1 MNPDFADAAERHWED
16 AHFLYQDGRIA
27 NADHLLGLSAECS
40 LKAIMLGLGMQLN
53 ETTGAPAVGRHRVHI
68 DKLWDEFQ
76 TFATDRGGARYAAI
90 LSGASAPFDG
100 WSVND
105 RYASSSDIQEG
116 TVWVHIGG
124 AGQARTC
131 LQEAMLDGVL

>member
-1 MNPDFADAAERHWED
+1 MNPDFADAAERHWDD
-16 AHFLYQDGRIA
+16 AHCLFQDDRFA

-53 ETTGAPAVGRHRVHI
+53 ETTGAPVERKYRVHI

-76 TFATDRGGARYAAI
+76 TFATNRDGARYAAI
-90 LSGASAPFDG
+90 LRNDWAPFDD

-105 RYASSSDIQEG
+105 RYASRSDIRQER
-116 TVWVHIGG
+116 VWVHNSG
-124 AGQARTC
+124 AGYARIC
-131 LQEAMLDGVL
+131 LQTAWLDGVL